1 MIPDNDCEI
10 VEFDGD
16 QCPECFGTVFL
27 KHTEPD
33 WEETVGI
40 YECCSCGLLL
50 DPGELIPREDAFV
63 ELTDPDLIVTECPDE
78 DDLDSYAVGE

>member
-1 MIPDNDCEI
+1 MTPDDDCEI

-33 WEETVGI
+33 WEETIGS
-40 YECCSCGLLL
+40 YECCNCGLLL
-50 DPGELIPREDAFV
+50 DPEELIPRKESYD
-63 ELTDPDLIVTECPDE
+63 ELTDLDVIVECPD
-78 DDLDSYAVGE
+78 DCI